1 MPADPLFRKVDA
13 IEVAVPT
20 VEEGLAF
27 YRDRLGHRLLWRTR
41 ESAGLAMPDT
51 DAELVLQAE
60 RPEGGVD
67 LLVQSAEAAV
77 EAVLSAGGRLIAA
90 PFDVPI
96 GRCAVVEDP
105 WGNRLVLIDARNGI
119 MRTDADG
126 WVVGVGPDERDDDD
140 GGAQEQPR
148 G

>member
-1 MPADPLFRKVDA
+1 
-13 IEVAVPT
+13 
-20 VEEGLAF
+20 
-27 YRDRLGHRLLWRTR
+27 
-41 ESAGLAMPDT
+41 MPDT

-67 LLVQSAEAAV
+67 LLVESAEAAV
-77 EAVLSAGGRLIAA
+77 AAVLSAGGRLIAA

-105 WGNRLVLIDARNGI
+105 WGNRLVLIDARNGRL
-119 MRTDADG
+119 RTDADG
-126 WVVGVGPDERDDDD
+126 WVVGVGPADRDE
-140 GGAQEQPR
+140 GQGEAPEEPT